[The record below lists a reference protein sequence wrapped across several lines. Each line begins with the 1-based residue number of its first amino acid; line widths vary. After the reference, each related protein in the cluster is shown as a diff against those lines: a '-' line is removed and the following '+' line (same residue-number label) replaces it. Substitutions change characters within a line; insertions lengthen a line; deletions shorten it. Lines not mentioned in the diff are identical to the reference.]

1 MVWQSEK
8 HCYVFMFLSLAC
20 FGGEAF
26 SLWPV
31 ARPHTT
37 MDKTCIRD
45 LLRQLASTD
54 IDLDDQTKMAM
65 RKCCYL
71 LEKMTADRSRNIVKM
86 AKDRPCLQVYMSDG
100 WSTHLRSKSHSQTE
114 GVHVQRTGRL
124 RS

>member
-1 MVWQSEK
+1 
-8 HCYVFMFLSLAC
+8 
-20 FGGEAF
+20 
-26 SLWPV
+26 
-31 ARPHTT
+31 

-54 IDLDDQTKMAM
+54 IDLDDQTKLAM

-86 AKDRPCLQVYMSDG
+86 AKDRPCLQVFMSDG
-100 WSTHLRSKSHSQTE
+100 WSTDLRSKFHSQSE

-124 RS
+124 RSEFVVQEDLDQGIDRRRNPPRYQAREASSVEH